1 MHMRLALLMCLVLAT
16 LPLFAQNGGS
26 LRGKVLVVE
35 HSDHSTAAGDR
46 GPRSRI
52 HRIARGIRE
61 VGP

>member
-35 HSDHSTAAGDR
+35 HSDHSTAAGDTR
-46 GPRSRI
+46 ATVPNTSDCPG
-52 HRIARGIRE
+52 HM
-61 VGP
+61 